1 MQLIHYTMTTPIDK
15 LSALGLTLPV
25 APAPA
30 GNYLPFVRLGNTL
43 YLAGTLSLLAD
54 GEQWLGKVG
63 ESRSVE
69 DGYAAAR
76 TAALNALAILHAATD
91 GDLSRVR
98 QIALVNGFVNAI
110 PGFSESPAVINGA
123 SDFFAAVFGDSG
135 RHARAAVAVA
145 GLPKDAT
152 VEIQVVVE
160 LF

>member
-1 MQLIHYTMTTPIDK
+1 MTTPLEK
-15 LSALGLTLPV
+15 LSALGIELPK

-30 GNYLPFVRLGNTL
+30 GNYLPYVRTGNTL
-43 YLAGTLSLLAD
+43 YLAGTLSLLAE

-63 ESRSVE
+63 DSRSVE

-91 GDLSRVR
+91 GDLGKVR
-98 QIALVNGFVNAI
+98 RIALVNGFVNAI
-110 PGFSESPAVINGA
+110 SGFSESPAVINGA
-123 SDFFAAVFGDSG
+123 SDLFAEVFGDSG

-152 VEIQVVVE
+152 VEIQVVAE
-160 LF
+160 LA

>member
-1 MQLIHYTMTTPIDK
+1 MTTPIEK
-15 LSALGLTLPV
+15 LSALGLSLPI

-30 GNYLPFVRLGNTL
+30 GNYLPYVRTGNTL
-43 YLAGTLSLLAD
+43 YLAGTLSILAD

-63 ESRSVE
+63 ESRTVE

-76 TAALNALAILHAATD
+76 SAALNALASLHSATD
-91 GDLSRVR
+91 GDLSKVR
-98 QIALVNGFVNAI
+98 RIALVNGFVNAVA
-110 PGFSESPAVINGA
+110 GFSESPAVINGA

-152 VEIQVVVE
+152 VEIQVVAE